1 MMKIWFYVF
10 SLLMLFQIVDPRYIT
25 SNSLAIIQD
34 LGSIVFIVWLG
45 LLVAII
51 SDACRATNGEY

>member
-1 MMKIWFYVF
+1 
-10 SLLMLFQIVDPRYIT
+10 MLFQIVDPRYIT